1 MSFDGSKMDSD
12 GLAKPGT
19 SLEGEEALIW
29 KVQKSSS
36 LISATSM

>member
-1 MSFDGSKMDSD
+1 MDSD

-19 SLEGEEALIW
+19 RLEGEEALIW

-36 LISATSM
+36 VISANSMEQ